1 MRTIA
6 DAAVLA
12 GLSRRLETVTAT
24 QSRVWGTMTAQQMLV
39 HLGDGAEA
47 VLKRRPFTASPRRAS
62 RVFKW
67 VALNLPLPWPRGIRS
82 GAEPASRVLPAE
94 AFSADRDR
102 AVRTLHELAVA
113 SEGAL
118 ADRHPLF
125 GLMTRLDWQR
135 WAFLHTDHHLR
146 QFGV

>member
-6 DAAVLA
+6 EAAVLA

-24 QSRVWGTMTAQQMLV
+24 QSRVWGTMTAHQMLV
-39 HLGDGAEA
+39 HLGDGGDA
-47 VLKRRPFTASPRRAS
+47 VLKRRPFTASPRRVS

-82 GAEPASRVLPAE
+82 GAEPASRVVPAE

-146 QFGV
+146 QFGL